1 MVNQVSMMR
10 DVDDMLDKVR
20 KTIDKES
27 KKVVISFDKA
37 TEPKDFDEY
46 SKKLMILAML
56 RERQKTLLEL
66 KMKWSEA

>member
-1 MVNQVSMMR
+1 MVDKFSMMR
-10 DVDDMLDKVR
+10 DVEIMLEKVR
-20 KTIDKES
+20 KTIDKET

-37 TEPKDFDEY
+37 IEPQDFDEY

-56 RERQKTLLEL
+56 RERQKTLIEL